1 MLASDLMN
9 KEVVTVRE
17 DLPVCDLYDLLQQC
31 NVHGVP
37 VLNDGGELV
46 GFVSQEDIIYGSLGD
61 TADRREITVGE
72 IMTSPALCVGPSTDV
87 REVGRMLWKLR
98 IHHVPVVEN
107 GRIHGIVSSMDYC
120 RLVGEG
126 IFEETTPSGTSF

>member
-1 MLASDLMN
+1 MRASELMN
-9 KEVVTVRE
+9 REVVTVRE
-17 DLPVCDLYDLLQQC
+17 SLPVCDLSDLLQQK

-61 TADRREITVGE
+61 TSDRKDLPVSE

-87 REVGRMLWKLR
+87 SEVGMMLWKLR
-98 IHHVPVVEN
+98 IHHVPVVEG
-107 GRIHGIVSSMDYC
+107 GRIRGIVSSMDYC
-120 RLVGEG
+120 RLIGEG
-126 IFEETTPSGTSF
+126 IFDESDPSRTSR